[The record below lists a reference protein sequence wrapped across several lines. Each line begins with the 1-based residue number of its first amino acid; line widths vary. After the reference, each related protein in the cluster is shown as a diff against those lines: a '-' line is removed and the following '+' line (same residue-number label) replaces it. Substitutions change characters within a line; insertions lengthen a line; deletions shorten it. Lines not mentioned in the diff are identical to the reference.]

1 MIAEVIDGAYDT
13 KGKQVSQP
21 RKRRYWWWSP
31 TFAMGRFLTQPLSVE
46 CSNFDDLQSFL
57 KQCRYVSDLE
67 QFGKLD
73 YWMLPAEFEE
83 KKKGDCEDFALWTWR
98 QLLAMGY
105 DARFVGGRAGKYG
118 SSHAWVAF
126 TKDERTF
133 LVESLAARLSKTF
146 PRLSTLRYE
155 PHVSVSWDNDRI
167 RYYEHDEPAY
177 DLTFRMAVPLIGE
190 WVAFRIKHGHKI
202 IAFRIWRY
210 LLWAIRIIK
219 RGILSLKRRM
229 EHG

>member
-13 KGKQVSQP
+13 EGKQVSHP

-31 TFAMGRFLTQPLSVE
+31 TFTMGRFLTQPLSIK
-46 CSNFDDLQSFL
+46 CSNFEDLQRFL
-57 KQCRYVSDLE
+57 KQCRYVSDQE
-67 QFGKLD
+67 QFGKPD

-98 QLLAMGY
+98 QLMAMGY

-118 SSHAWVAF
+118 SGHAWVSF
-126 TKDERTF
+126 TEDGRTF
-133 LVESLAARLSKTF
+133 IVESLAARLSKKF

-167 RYYEHDEPAY
+167 RYYEHDELAY
-177 DLTFRMAVPLIGE
+177 DLAFRKAVPLIGE
-190 WVAFRIKHGHKI
+190 WIVFRIKHGHKI
-202 IAFRIWRY
+202 IAFRIARY
-210 LLWAIRIIK
+210 FLLAIRLAKLGVSSLRK
-219 RGILSLKRRM
+219 RVPRG
-229 EHG
+229 